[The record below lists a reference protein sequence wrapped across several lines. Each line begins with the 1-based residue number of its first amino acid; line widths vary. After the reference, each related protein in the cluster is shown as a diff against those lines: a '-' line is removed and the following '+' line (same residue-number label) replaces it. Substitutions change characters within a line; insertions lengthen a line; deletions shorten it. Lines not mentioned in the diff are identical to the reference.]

1 MECWKD
7 RNIVESVISLK
18 DKIKMSKFIHQL
30 EIQKGGERTQ
40 KKETYDKI
48 IIGSFLKLIIS
59 PTMSQRDN

>member
-30 EIQKGGERTQ
+30 EIQKGGERT
-40 KKETYDKI
+40 
-48 IIGSFLKLIIS
+48 
-59 PTMSQRDN
+59 